1 MWYLIQSLLL
11 KEINMNGA
19 PDGDFSD
26 SESETDTDLD
36 ELLEDLDELQWL
48 LSQGIKEIKASQKE
62 IEACKRT
69 AECAAFFCVYVCI
82 VIYIIYTI
90 SSSIE

>member
-1 MWYLIQSLLL
+1 MACFL
-11 KEINMNGA
+11 EINNTLQQ
-19 PDGDFSD
+19 FSFGISVILSD
-26 SESETDTDLD
+26 RESETDTDLD

-48 LSQGIKEIKASQKE
+48 LSQGIKEIQALQE

>member
-1 MWYLIQSLLL
+1 
-11 KEINMNGA
+11 MNGA

-48 LSQGIKEIKASQKE
+48 LSQGIKEINALRKKNQKNQS
-62 IEACKRT
+62 IKRNRGIQ
-69 AECAAFFCVYVCI
+69 EDCRMCCI
-82 VIYIIYTI
+82 FLCICMYCDLYNLYDL
-90 SSSIE
+90 

>member
-26 SESETDTDLD
+26 RESETDTDLD

-69 AECAAFFCVYVCI
+69 AEYAAFFCVI
-82 VIYIIYTI
+82 GLVIYVINTI
-90 SSSIE
+90 FSLIE